1 MSQLNFAIRHSRQ
14 TERLLRWQVTV
25 NTAFAGGSL
34 IAALL
39 NLGALIAF
47 SLARS
52 AISRFVTARHVGSMT

>member
-1 MSQLNFAIRHSRQ
+1 MSQVNFAIRHSRQ
-14 TERLLRWQVTV
+14 TERLLRLQVTV

-39 NLGALIAF
+39 NLGALIAV

>member
-1 MSQLNFAIRHSRQ
+1 MSQINFAIRHSRQ
-14 TERLLRWQVTV
+14 TERLLRLQVTV

-39 NLGALIAF
+39 NLGALIAI

-52 AISRFVTARHVGSMT
+52 AISHFATARHVGSMT

>member
-1 MSQLNFAIRHSRQ
+1 MSQINFAIRHSRQ
-14 TERLLRWQVTV
+14 TERLLRLQVTV

-39 NLGALIAF
+39 NLGALIAI

-52 AISRFVTARHVGSMT
+52 AISRFATARHVGSMT